1 MQLPYVNWWRRRL
14 EQKSR
19 GVLDA
24 FILLDADAFKE
35 VNDTMGHYMG
45 DQVLKGLA
53 STLSSVF
60 RATDIIGRF
69 GGDEFCIYMKNVP
82 SLGFVENKCR
92 QLVNAA
98 RQTVGEVTVTI
109 CVGATLINDKRSY
122 DEVFQAADAALYQ
135 AKDMGTG
142 QVVVVQSENS

>member
-1 MQLPYVNWWRRRL
+1 
-14 EQKSR
+14 
-19 GVLDA
+19 
-24 FILLDADAFKE
+24 
-35 VNDTMGHYMG
+35 
-45 DQVLKGLA
+45 
-53 STLSSVF
+53 
-60 RATDIIGRF
+60 
-69 GGDEFCIYMKNVP
+69 MKNVP

-92 QLVNAA
+92 LLVNAA